1 MRGKKLN
8 IPLVFITQSYF
19 ALPKVTKINYTH
31 YSIMKISNK
40 RELQQ
45 IAINHLLDIDFQ
57 GFINLRKNVLQN
69 HIVF

>member
-8 IPLVFITQSYF
+8 IPFVFITQSYF
-19 ALPKVTKINYTH
+19 ALPKVIKINYTH

-40 RELQQ
+40 IELQQ

-57 GFINLRKNVLQN
+57 GFINLSKNVLQN